1 MNSPSSPHKIAFC
14 ITELE
19 RGGAEQA
26 LVEIVTRLPREHWTP
41 RVICLGPRGP
51 LAEPLEEAGIPVDS
65 LGATSRWDA
74 LVINRLRRNLAE
86 NRPKILQTFLFHAN
100 VAGRIAGWLAGV
112 PNVIS
117 GFRVAEREKRWHN
130 WIDGWTVGLAKHHVA
145 VSKGVAEF
153 VQSRLRVSPDHLSV
167 IPNGVDCETY
177 RNAAPHDWARLNLP
191 SDAKV
196 ILAAGRLHPQKGFAD
211 LVEAVTPL
219 LQEFPGWYVVI
230 AGEGPQ
236 RESLQ
241 AQIDHSGMGGRILLP
256 GFVDDLPGYFRAA
269 QLFVLPSHW
278 EGMPN
283 VLLQAMAAGVPVV
296 ATAVEGVDEL
306 LSERTPEAVV
316 KPHSVDELRQKIRSQ
331 MVSPEATGDNAVALQ
346 GYLQEKFTWNAV
358 AQRYDQ
364 LYLKFVN

>member
-14 ITELE
+14 ITELD

-51 LAEPLEEAGIPVDS
+51 LAEPLENAGIPVDS
-65 LGATSRWDA
+65 LGAKSRWDA

-86 NRPKILQTFLFHAN
+86 NRPEILQTFLFHAN
-100 VAGRIAGWLAGV
+100 VAGRMAGWLAGV

-130 WIDGWTVGLAKHHVA
+130 WVDGWTIRLARHHVA

-153 VQSRLRVSPDHLSV
+153 VQSQFRLPSDRLTV

-177 RNAAPHDWARLNLP
+177 RNAKPHDWTQLGLSRN
-191 SDAKV
+191 AKV

-211 LVEAVTPL
+211 LIEAATPL
-219 LQEFPGWYVVI
+219 LKEFPDWCMVI
-230 AGEGPQ
+230 AGEGAQ
-236 RESLQ
+236 RDSLQ
-241 AQIDHSGMGGRILLP
+241 SQIDYSGMRGRILLP
-256 GFVDDLPGYFRAA
+256 GWVDDLPGYFRAA
-269 QLFVLPSHW
+269 PLFVLSSHW

-283 VLLQAMAAGVPVV
+283 VLLQAIAAGVPVV

-306 LSERTPEAVV
+306 LGELAPEALV
-316 KPHSVDELRQKIRSQ
+316 KPHSVDELRQKIRAQ
-331 MVSPEATGDNAVALQ
+331 IVASGTSGASTNELQ
-346 GYLQEKFTWNAV
+346 AIVQKQFTWNSV
-358 AQRYDQ
+358 AQEYHE